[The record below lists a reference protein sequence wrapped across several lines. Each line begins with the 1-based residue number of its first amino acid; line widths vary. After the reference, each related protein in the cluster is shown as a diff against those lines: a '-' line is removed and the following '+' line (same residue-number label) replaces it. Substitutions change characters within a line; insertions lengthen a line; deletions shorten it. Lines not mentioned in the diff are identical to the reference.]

1 MTAITKCAGLI
12 LIKCST
18 PSFALL
24 SHWIGV
30 HCTMKLCDFQ
40 VTWIRMHTGYKLCTV
55 CLLKSWIRLRLRG
68 ISWVSTGLPPW
79 RWLAGQHS
87 VGDWGV
93 QHRLGRMIEGDNRLI
108 TTPSVSPLKIAGW
121 HGVGDWGVKHWLEMM
136 DKGDNRLRDTSTLY
150 RTTNLI
156 YKSDLNSNS
165 RPDHKSTFLVQLDY
179 Y

>member
-24 SHWIGV
+24 NHWIGV

-40 VTWIRMHTGYKLCTV
+40 VTWIHMHTGYKLCTV

-79 RWLAGQHS
+79 RLDSTEHINTLES
-87 VGDWGV
+87 F
-93 QHRLGRMIEGDNRLI
+93 L
-108 TTPSVSPLKIAGW
+108 PL
-121 HGVGDWGVKHWLEMM
+121 HGCACLSRCLRIWCPDVCTLE
-136 DKGDNRLRDTSTLY
+136 RYAHECTQ
-150 RTTNLI
+150 
-156 YKSDLNSNS
+156 DLLLN
-165 RPDHKSTFLVQLDY
+165 LVQSELFQPKKEAHNLSQMRGEIN
-179 Y
+179 